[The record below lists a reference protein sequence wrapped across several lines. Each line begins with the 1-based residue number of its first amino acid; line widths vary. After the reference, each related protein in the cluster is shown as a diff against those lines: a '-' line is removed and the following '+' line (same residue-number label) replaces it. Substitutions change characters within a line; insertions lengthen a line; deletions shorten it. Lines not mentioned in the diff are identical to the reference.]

1 MKLKNVV
8 IVDGVRSPFSWGG
21 RGLFEATRLD
31 EVAATVIRTLMSRN
45 PKVKPTMVEDVGM
58 GIAAPDQDLSFLGGI
73 SRLAGLPNETACFS
87 SDRQCAAA
95 METAHRICFSI
106 MTGASECGIAMGVM
120 RSGRSL
126 GFFGQDSDDP
136 SITRVNRINMNAF
149 LNKTPVQRD
158 MAHDHDKYFSV
169 PIPDQILDAPAL
181 MPMPQTA
188 QNVVDM
194 YNLTRLEMDEFA
206 VQSHKKLLK
215 AYEDGFYKDEV
226 LSMEVEKPIFDEN
239 KKWVED
245 EKGEMVTFD
254 RDECL
259 RPECSIEGLSKLNPI
274 KGIVSLTGN
283 EVKIT
288 AGNSC
293 PTNSGASAIL
303 LMSEEKALELGL
315 EPLARIIGM
324 GVAGVKGQIMGMG
337 PVPAT
342 HRALKHAGL
351 EMGQID
357 RVEFNEAFAAQVIP
371 SLTELGLSNDICN
384 VNGGSLG
391 IGHPIAATGT
401 RLILTLARE
410 LRKSNKKY
418 GLATQC
424 IGSGMG
430 MSTII
435 EAID

>member
-259 RPECSIEGLSKLNPI
+259 RPECSIEGLSK
-274 KGIVSLTGN
+274 
-283 EVKIT
+283 
-288 AGNSC
+288 
-293 PTNSGASAIL
+293 
-303 LMSEEKALELGL
+303 
-315 EPLARIIGM
+315 
-324 GVAGVKGQIMGMG
+324 
-337 PVPAT
+337 
-342 HRALKHAGL
+342 
-351 EMGQID
+351 
-357 RVEFNEAFAAQVIP
+357 
-371 SLTELGLSNDICN
+371 
-384 VNGGSLG
+384 
-391 IGHPIAATGT
+391 
-401 RLILTLARE
+401 
-410 LRKSNKKY
+410 
-418 GLATQC
+418 
-424 IGSGMG
+424 
-430 MSTII
+430 
-435 EAID
+435 